1 MTGARQAVTPR
12 GVVQTVTGPVAAADL
27 GIVLPHEHLF
37 NDLSGVLDAPSYA
50 FSEAVVHEP
59 VSASVA
65 WALRQDPYCCAD
77 NIADKPVDQVEAEL
91 RAFAALGGRT
101 VVDATSSP
109 AIGRDPERLL
119 EVARRTGLNVVMGCG
134 AYLEKF
140 EGDAVAARSVDA
152 QAQAMSAEL
161 STGVGGSGV
170 RPGVI
175 GEIGVSPDFT
185 AGERASLRAS
195 ALAQLDHPHVP
206 LLVHLPGWQ
215 RRAHEILDLV
225 LGEVG
230 VRPEKV
236 VLAHMDPSAEDPD
249 YQRSVADRGVWLE
262 FDMVGMDITYP
273 KEGVSPDPHTTAGA
287 VHGLVDAGH
296 AGQVL
301 LSHDVFLKQMWVQN
315 GGNGFAYVPTVF
327 SEMLAARGVG
337 RSVLDALVRD
347 NPARMLTG

>member
-1 MTGARQAVTPR
+1 MNVTPA
-12 GVVQTVTGPVAAADL
+12 GFVQTVTGRVAAADL
-27 GIVLPHEHLF
+27 GLTLPHEHLF
-37 NDLSGVLDAPSYA
+37 NDLSGVLDAPSYEY
-50 FSEAVVHEP
+50 SRAVVREP

-77 NIADKPVDQVEAEL
+77 NIADKPVAAVEAEI
-91 RAFAALGGRT
+91 RSFAALGGRT
-101 VVDATSSP
+101 VVDATSSES
-109 AIGRDPERLL
+109 IGRNPERLAD
-119 EVARRTGLNVVMGCG
+119 VASRTGLNVVMGAG

-140 EGDAVAARSVDA
+140 EGERITAQAVDA
-152 QAQAMSAEL
+152 QAAAISREL
-161 STGVGGSGV
+161 SDGVRHTGI

-195 ALAQLDHPHVP
+195 ALAQLEHPQVAMQI
-206 LLVHLPGWQ
+206 HLPGWQ

-225 LGEVG
+225 LDEVG

-236 VLAHMDPSAEDPD
+236 VLCHMDPSAEDPD
-249 YQRSVADRGVWLE
+249 YQRAVAERGVWLE

-287 VHGLVDAGH
+287 VHRLVEAGF

-301 LSHDVFLKQMWVQN
+301 MSHDVFLKQMWVQN

-327 SEMLAARGVG
+327 TEMLAQRGVERDVLG
-337 RSVLDALVRD
+337 RLTHE
-347 NPARMLTG
+347 NPAAMLTA